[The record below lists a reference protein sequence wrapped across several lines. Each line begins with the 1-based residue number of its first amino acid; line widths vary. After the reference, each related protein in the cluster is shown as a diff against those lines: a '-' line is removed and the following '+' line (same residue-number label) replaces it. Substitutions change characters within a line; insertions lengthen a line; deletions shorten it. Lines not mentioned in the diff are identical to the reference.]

1 MTDFSPEDQYRLDVL
16 SLINGQVDQRNIINL
31 EIRANVQYAVRVGAS
46 WQQIADVLGV
56 TRQAAWHKYHEPPES
71 EPKRFARVVGEE
83 LLPGL
88 LAQAPTLLL

>member
-16 SLINGQVDQRNIINL
+16 SLITGQVDQRDRINL
-31 EIRANVQYAVRVGAS
+31 EIRANVQYAVRVGAT
-46 WQQIADVLGV
+46 WRMIGDALGV
-56 TRQAAWHKYHEPPES
+56 TSQAAWHKYHEPPES
-71 EPKRFARVVGEE
+71 EPRKFARVVGEE